1 MVAHLLRLKLTLLRN
16 GVRRSVWQT
25 VGLVIGALYA
35 LGAISLAVPGL
46 FLLGAA
52 DAEDIRMVLVP
63 TGAVLV
69 LAWWVVPL
77 VAFGVDATL
86 DPTRFVTFSIPR
98 RDLLVGLALSGLVG
112 LPGATTAVVVLAS
125 VLTWRE
131 YPVAA
136 LVALP
141 CTGLILATAIVGS
154 RATTTALS
162 SFVGRR
168 RYREFLAVATIVPV
182 FLLGPLVGGLTTGL
196 RSGRDSLPAVAQVI
210 GWTPWGAA
218 WAIPADVAGGDWG
231 AAGGRI
237 AIAFATLAGL
247 VVVWNQTLSR
257 ALVAPASSGHVRRRS
272 RERGLGTFGWLPATP
287 TGAIAARCLTYWGRD
302 PRYAAAVVVVPLFPV
317 LLYFMAGGHVT
328 GALLLT
334 GPIAGF
340 VLGWSISA
348 DIAYDSTAFWTHVA
362 APIGG
367 RADRAGRVV
376 AAVVVGLPA
385 MLVLVGASVAV
396 TGRVAAL
403 PALVGASTALLLT
416 ALGWASFVSARV
428 VYQVPRPGENPFSS
442 SQGTSMAAAVSQLI
456 GWVVILGVSVPV
468 LVLTATSVTRGSVVL
483 GLVALV
489 LGIGQGMAALAIGV
503 RSGGR
508 TLDGNAPEL
517 LQRMVSFG

>member
-25 VGLVIGALYA
+25 VGLVIGALYG

-46 FLLGAA
+46 FLLGTA

-63 TGAVLV
+63 MGAVLV

-182 FLLGPLVGGLTTGL
+182 FLLGP
-196 RSGRDSLPAVAQVI
+196 
-210 GWTPWGAA
+210 
-218 WAIPADVAGGDWG
+218 
-231 AAGGRI
+231 
-237 AIAFATLAGL
+237 
-247 VVVWNQTLSR
+247 
-257 ALVAPASSGHVRRRS
+257 
-272 RERGLGTFGWLPATP
+272 
-287 TGAIAARCLTYWGRD
+287 
-302 PRYAAAVVVVPLFPV
+302 
-317 LLYFMAGGHVT
+317 
-328 GALLLT
+328 
-334 GPIAGF
+334 
-340 VLGWSISA
+340 
-348 DIAYDSTAFWTHVA
+348 
-362 APIGG
+362 
-367 RADRAGRVV
+367 
-376 AAVVVGLPA
+376 
-385 MLVLVGASVAV
+385 
-396 TGRVAAL
+396 
-403 PALVGASTALLLT
+403 
-416 ALGWASFVSARV
+416 
-428 VYQVPRPGENPFSS
+428 
-442 SQGTSMAAAVSQLI
+442 
-456 GWVVILGVSVPV
+456 
-468 LVLTATSVTRGSVVL
+468 
-483 GLVALV
+483 
-489 LGIGQGMAALAIGV
+489 
-503 RSGGR
+503 
-508 TLDGNAPEL
+508 
-517 LQRMVSFG
+517 

>member
-1 MVAHLLRLKLTLLRN
+1 M
-16 GVRRSVWQT
+16 
-25 VGLVIGALYA
+25 
-35 LGAISLAVPGL
+35 
-46 FLLGAA
+46 
-52 DAEDIRMVLVP
+52 
-63 TGAVLV
+63 
-69 LAWWVVPL
+69 
-77 VAFGVDATL
+77 
-86 DPTRFVTFSIPR
+86 
-98 RDLLVGLALSGLVG
+98 
-112 LPGATTAVVVLAS
+112 
-125 VLTWRE
+125 
-131 YPVAA
+131 
-136 LVALP
+136 
-141 CTGLILATAIVGS
+141 
-154 RATTTALS
+154 
-162 SFVGRR
+162 
-168 RYREFLAVATIVPV
+168 
-182 FLLGPLVGGLTTGL
+182 
-196 RSGRDSLPAVAQVI
+196 
-210 GWTPWGAA
+210 
-218 WAIPADVAGGDWG
+218 
-231 AAGGRI
+231 
-237 AIAFATLAGL
+237 
-247 VVVWNQTLSR
+247 
-257 ALVAPASSGHVRRRS
+257 
-272 RERGLGTFGWLPATP
+272 
-287 TGAIAARCLTYWGRD
+287 
-302 PRYAAAVVVVPLFPV
+302 PLFPV

-340 VLGWSISA
+340 VLGWTISA

-376 AAVVVGLPA
+376 AAIVVGLPA

-489 LGIGQGMAALAIGV
+489 LGIGQGLVALAVGI